1 LKKDDFYRVLHGE
14 IDDYLPKTC
23 LTNFDAATFEQKWDE
38 VRPCDLI
45 SNDEDGES
53 FSGGGSCTDL
63 EVSVNK
69 LSLNNSKIIRDYE
82 KIKLNKQGYTITS
95 SDDSTDSDDS
105 TSSGEN
111 HVQINSDSVSG
122 PEIDPDIDP
131 KYRKFIPQLKKVH
144 TSMKSLGN
152 SEKCPQLHDIKKRLL
167 KDSFSSDTSSISKK
181 SDEIDSLEN
190 IIWHQNT
197 ENHYDNPTPNMN
209 FCEVCRFSF
218 SLKTHISQH
227 ENSKKHKNTRKQLIN
242 RKIIDPNPLETPI
255 IQTITEINS
264 YCEVCNFSTHY
275 RGKFD
280 KKLHEKTKWHK
291 QNAKFY
297 VSGTYLCNPCKK
309 RVRDV
314 HKVSHEASL
323 EHRRNG
329 ARMEPI
335 ISMHFCEMCQMSV
348 PVEDRDWH
356 EGTNFHKENAGKFG
370 KSLRSAGKVDP
381 MDFVNFGYK
390 RDRYESSTPIKC
402 GNGKN
407 GENAKNGKNGE
418 NAQNDKNIQ
427 NSKTS
432 QNPENEIVN
441 LDETESSDPTD
452 NTPKTHYCGPCY
464 KTIKLSEKNY
474 HNKTIAHTEN
484 YKKFSKIT
492 ENIVQIPTSLIDATL
507 PDRLS
512 QIKISLNSDR
522 IKNNSPE
529 KISITNI
536 YAKLRPR
543 TSSNSSDSVQSCKL
557 YVMAVNNHRGNFSS
571 NSENLTPVKLGSSFT
586 NGETTKSEKSEKSE
600 NNHFSTENNSTPITP
615 SSFKKIRRSAS
626 FTRTKSPLT
635 KQFNLFSEKSS
646 SGVHL
651 IGDKEVDVNAV
662 ISLKVKQELLDEDQ
676 DLKNTAIGTQQMW
689 PDKQKQRYKDR
700 IRRVCSSPRVE
711 TFNKSSCKSLNKSVN
726 EREQNKLVR
735 IKPSISDNQILI
747 KSSE

>member
-1 LKKDDFYRVLHGE
+1 
-14 IDDYLPKTC
+14 
-23 LTNFDAATFEQKWDE
+23 
-38 VRPCDLI
+38 
-45 SNDEDGES
+45 
-53 FSGGGSCTDL
+53 
-63 EVSVNK
+63 
-69 LSLNNSKIIRDYE
+69 
-82 KIKLNKQGYTITS
+82 
-95 SDDSTDSDDS
+95 
-105 TSSGEN
+105 
-111 HVQINSDSVSG
+111 
-122 PEIDPDIDP
+122 
-131 KYRKFIPQLKKVH
+131 
-144 TSMKSLGN
+144 
-152 SEKCPQLHDIKKRLL
+152 
-167 KDSFSSDTSSISKK
+167 
-181 SDEIDSLEN
+181 
-190 IIWHQNT
+190 
-197 ENHYDNPTPNMN
+197 
-209 FCEVCRFSF
+209 
-218 SLKTHISQH
+218 
-227 ENSKKHKNTRKQLIN
+227 
-242 RKIIDPNPLETPI
+242 
-255 IQTITEINS
+255 
-264 YCEVCNFSTHY
+264 
-275 RGKFD
+275 
-280 KKLHEKTKWHK
+280 
-291 QNAKFY
+291 
-297 VSGTYLCNPCKK
+297 LCNPCKK

-323 EHRRNG
+323 AHRRNEQG
-329 ARMEPI
+329 MEPI

-407 GENAKNGKNGE
+407 GENA
-418 NAQNDKNIQ
+418 QNDKNGQ

-441 LDETESSDPTD
+441 LDETESSEPTD
-452 NTPKTHYCGPCY
+452 NTPKTHFCGPCY
-464 KTIKLSEKNY
+464 KTIKFTEKNY
-474 HNKTIAHTEN
+474 HNTTIAHTEN

-512 QIKISLNSDR
+512 QIEISLKSDK

-529 KISITNI
+529 KISNSNI

-615 SSFKKIRRSAS
+615 PSFKKIRRSVS
-626 FTRTKSPLT
+626 FTRKKSPLT

-676 DLKNTAIGTQQMW
+676 DLKNTAIGTREIW

-711 TFNKSSCKSLNKSVN
+711 IFNKSSCKSLNTSLNKSFK
-726 EREQNKLVR
+726 ERKRNTPVKT
-735 IKPSISDNQILI
+735 PSIPDNQILI